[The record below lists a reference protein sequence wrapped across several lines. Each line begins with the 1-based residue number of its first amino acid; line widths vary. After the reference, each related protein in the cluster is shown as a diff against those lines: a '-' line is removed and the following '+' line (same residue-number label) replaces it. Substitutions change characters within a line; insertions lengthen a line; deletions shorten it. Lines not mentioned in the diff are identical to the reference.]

1 MSEQVSSVFLGAVA
15 MASAVAAL
23 FFLKF
28 WRQTRDVL
36 FLLFA
41 IAFGI
46 DAIGRFMLGLTQI
59 SQEYEPFYYVLRLL
73 TFCLIICAIILKN
86 RPSRRS

>member
-1 MSEQVSSVFLGAVA
+1 MSDPVNSVLLGAVA
-15 MASAVAAL
+15 MASLVASL

-41 IAFGI
+41 VAFGV
-46 DAIGRFMLGLTQI
+46 DAIGRFSLGVTQAWK
-59 SQEYEPFYYVLRLL
+59 EHEPFYYMLRLL
-73 TFCLIICAIILKN
+73 TFCLIIFAIILKN
-86 RPSRRS
+86 RPKRK